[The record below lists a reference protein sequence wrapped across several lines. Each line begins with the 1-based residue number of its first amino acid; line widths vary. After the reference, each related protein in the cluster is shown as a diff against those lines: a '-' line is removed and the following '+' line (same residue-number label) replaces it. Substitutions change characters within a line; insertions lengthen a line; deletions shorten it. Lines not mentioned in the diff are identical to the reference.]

1 MAARL
6 TDKQKKKIV
15 ADYLETESYNAT
27 AKKNGVCGQ
36 TVRRVVEESQGF
48 SENLKQKKEQNTADI
63 LAYMESKRQEVCGI
77 IDMGLSVLPEK
88 IKDART
94 ASEVTT
100 ALGTLIDKFTANGR
114 GMGDSREKDG
124 LSKSLEQLAK
134 ELESDGT

>member
-15 ADYLETESYNAT
+15 ADYLELGSYRA
-27 AKKNGVCGQ
+27 AGRKNGVSDGTVKRIVNECGDIRQ
-36 TVRRVVEESQGF
+36 KIE
-48 SENLKQKKEQNTADI
+48 QKKEQNTADI

-77 IDMGLSVLPEK
+77 IDIGLSVLPDK

-100 ALGTLIDKFTANGR
+100 AMGTLIDKFTANGR
-114 GMGDSREKDG
+114 GMGDSRETDG
-124 LSKSLEQLAK
+124 LSKSLEELAK
-134 ELESDGT
+134 ELESDG